1 MENCGYYLGKIDK
14 KDIRYISVNYVA
26 EVRKVNI
33 PWLLARYQDKC
44 SCVPSCVS
52 FLFEVKVRCGH
63 AFVVQG
69 CVLSVCIVRL
79 LLSKKY
85 KI

>member
-63 AFVVQG
+63 A
-69 CVLSVCIVRL
+69 CICSTRMCL
-79 LLSKKY
+79 ICLY
-85 KI
+85 C